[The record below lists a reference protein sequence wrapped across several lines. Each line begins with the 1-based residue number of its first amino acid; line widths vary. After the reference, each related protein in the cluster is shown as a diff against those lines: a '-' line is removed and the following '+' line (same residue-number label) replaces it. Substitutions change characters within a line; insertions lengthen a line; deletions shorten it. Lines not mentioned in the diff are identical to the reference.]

1 MQFLDMRQS
10 PAMSTAGCGP
20 RGRPQA
26 ANFEGV
32 RDSLGIANASPTIPS
47 KELQLIDVGK
57 RRWKI
62 VIDRLRSQRSS
73 EAKFAGLP
81 YELARRLSRRF
92 ILTPK
97 GQSLSMTK
105 IASRKIA
112 PAVHKIDSNSSIG
125 NKESAH
131 RITLSVWMREHK
143 DTFII

>member
-1 MQFLDMRQS
+1 MQFSDMRQS

-62 VIDRLRSQRSS
+62 
-73 EAKFAGLP
+73 
-81 YELARRLSRRF
+81 
-92 ILTPK
+92 
-97 GQSLSMTK
+97 
-105 IASRKIA
+105 
-112 PAVHKIDSNSSIG
+112 DSNSSIG
-125 NKESAH
+125 NKRIGAPDNTKCLDERTQRHLYYIKTNKTLASQRIITATGGFRARNERGFPLCQHQDPTKEDH
-131 RITLSVWMREHK
+131 RVK
-143 DTFII
+143 K

>member
-1 MQFLDMRQS
+1 VQFSDMRQS

-73 EAKFAGLP
+73 EAKSAGLP
-81 YELARRLSRRF
+81 YEQA
-92 ILTPK
+92 
-97 GQSLSMTK
+97 
-105 IASRKIA
+105 
-112 PAVHKIDSNSSIG
+112 
-125 NKESAH
+125 
-131 RITLSVWMREHK
+131 
-143 DTFII
+143 

>member
-1 MQFLDMRQS
+1 MLLSIFFVYSYNVFTTPQYNVEEDLSCKGIFLD
-10 PAMSTAGCGP
+10 
-20 RGRPQA
+20 
-26 ANFEGV
+26 FV
-32 RDSLGIANASPTIPS
+32 NASPTTPS

-62 VIDRLRSQRSS
+62 VIVRLRSQRSY
-73 EAKFAGLP
+73 EAKSAELP
-81 YELARRLSRRF
+81 YEQARQLSRRF
-92 ILTPK
+92 SLTPT

-131 RITLSVWMREHK
+131 RITPVLG
-143 DTFII
+143 

>member
-32 RDSLGIANASPTIPS
+32 RDSLGIANASPTIPA

-62 VIDRLRSQRSS
+62 VNRKQRIGAPDNTKCLDERTQRHLYYIKSNKTLAS
-73 EAKFAGLP
+73 LDQRPLPLLDDGL
-81 YELARRLSRRF
+81 
-92 ILTPK
+92 
-97 GQSLSMTK
+97 
-105 IASRKIA
+105 
-112 PAVHKIDSNSSIG
+112 
-125 NKESAH
+125 
-131 RITLSVWMREHK
+131 
-143 DTFII
+143 